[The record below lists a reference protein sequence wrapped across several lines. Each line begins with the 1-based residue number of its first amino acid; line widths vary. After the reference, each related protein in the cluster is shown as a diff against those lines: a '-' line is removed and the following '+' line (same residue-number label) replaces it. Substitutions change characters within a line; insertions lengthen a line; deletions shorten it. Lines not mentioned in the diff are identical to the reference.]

1 MFVGDFSRG
10 VARFPI
16 VALEGPSGIGKSTLL
31 DLISDNLVRA
41 KVSFDLCS
49 NNDSGRWSGEIRDL
63 AKAPDRPLTLALAT
77 AAARA
82 ELREGAQRPQLCDRF
97 VVSTLVYQRFAGV
110 PVTYLYDVNRLVL
123 ARSVTFVLRLEAEA
137 LAARRESRPGRS
149 DWFKDRLKPCKEIEL
164 YDAAAAFLKGHG
176 HDVRMV
182 DASPDKTALA
192 RQLAAEI
199 AGIWQ
204 RAGS

>member
-1 MFVGDFSRG
+1 MFADDFSQG

-41 KVSFDLCS
+41 GVSFDLCR
-49 NNDSGRWSGEIRDL
+49 NNDSGRWSSVIRDL
-63 AKAPDRPLTLALAT
+63 ARVSDRPLTLALAA

-82 ELREGAQRPQLCDRF
+82 ELREGAQQFQLCDRF
-97 VVSTLVYQRFAGV
+97 VASTLVYQRFAGL
-110 PVTYLYDVNRLVL
+110 PVNYLYEVNRPLL
-123 ARSVTFVLRLEAEA
+123 TGSVTFILRLEAEA
-137 LAARRESRPGRS
+137 LEARRRSRPGKS
-149 DWFKDRLKPCKEIEL
+149 DWFKDRLRLSEEIEL
-164 YDAAAAFLKGHG
+164 YDEATTFLRGNG
-176 HDVRMV
+176 HDVRVV
-182 DASPDKTALA
+182 DASPDETTLS

-199 AGIWQ
+199 ASMWK